1 MKSRLQKKRLPPP
14 TQAHKVTAMNATPN
28 QFSLNRAAARN
39 FLTLIYR
46 IIRCAGIG
54 AVVLVWALGAAWAA
68 DNPAATS
75 GPARSGD
82 GGRGGS
88 DAMIGKPAPDFELP
102 LLKEETNARGEKLNR
117 ITDEKVK
124 LSSLFGKQT
133 IVLFMSS
140 YT

>member
-1 MKSRLQKKRLPPP
+1 M
-14 TQAHKVTAMNATPN
+14 
-28 QFSLNRAAARN
+28 
-39 FLTLIYR
+39 
-46 IIRCAGIG
+46 
-54 AVVLVWALGAAWAA
+54 VLVWALGAALAA

-75 GPARSGD
+75 GPARSGG
-82 GGRGGS
+82 GGRGDS

-102 LLKEETNARGEKLNR
+102 LLKEETNATGEKLNR